1 MRLFKDAKYRFIE
14 ARKKAYVLSAAVLL
28 VGVGAMVINFATLG
42 SWQVYGVD
50 FTGGSL
56 IQVRFDAPMT
66 AGDLRDA
73 LGGAQ
78 APPITRFGEEN
89 EFVIRAALGEEE
101 VDVVRAMIDE
111 NLVRR
116 QEQTAHAE
124 AMIGAEVD
132 EFVVWQR
139 SRGSIPTLVA
149 LRRRF
154 EAVRESELDRLA
166 PKLNGLSP
174 DARAR
179 LEEVTRLLVQK
190 LLLTPTERL
199 KNTADEETAAQY
211 VEALTQLFSLSE
223 PHPAD
228 NPSRTEDVDDAGSS
242 DTTQASTSK
251 TPVTS

>member
-1 MRLFKDAKYRFIE
+1 MKVAGQPWRTIMVTDDGRAVDIIDQTLLPHRFETRRLETLEDAAEAITVMRVRGAPLISATSISRVMRARRNRPLFIVDIGLPRD
-14 ARKKAYVLSAAVLL
+14 VDPAAGELE
-28 VGVGAMVINFATLG
+28 
-42 SWQVYGVD
+42 QVFLYNID
-50 FTGGSL
+50 
-56 IQVRFDAPMT
+56 
-66 AGDLRDA
+66 DL
-73 LGGAQ
+73 
-78 APPITRFGEEN
+78 
-89 EFVIRAALGEEE
+89 
-101 VDVVRAMIDE
+101 RAMISE

-116 QEQTAHAE
+116 QEQTVHAE

-154 EAVRESELDRLA
+154 EAVRESELERLA

-179 LEEVTRLLVQK
+179 LDEVTRLLVQK

-199 KNTADEETAAQY
+199 KTTADEETAAQY

-228 NPSRTEDVDDAGSS
+228 NPDRTDDVDGAGSS
-242 DTTQASTSK
+242 DTTQASMSK